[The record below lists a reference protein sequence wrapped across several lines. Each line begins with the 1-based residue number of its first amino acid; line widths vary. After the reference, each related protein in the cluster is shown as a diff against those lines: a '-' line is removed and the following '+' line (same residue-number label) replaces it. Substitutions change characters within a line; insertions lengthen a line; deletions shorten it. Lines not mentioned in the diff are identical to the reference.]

1 LARSKTVKPIVESKK
16 FSGIGEFEA
25 GILKLSRRL
34 EEVRALNSQQIRFDD
49 QKINNVESNIRES
62 IREVFG
68 QNSPEFHEHQ
78 YHNIWSGGHAIGM
91 SDHECQNNFSAGL
104 PKTASMLEG
113 LIQRLEEKKLD
124 LPNASQL
131 TQSCDFWD
139 LVHPRIVG
147 ISRSRLES
155 GHYADSVE
163 AAFKEINDC
172 VKKIVK
178 KRIDDDLDGSTL
190 MNRTFSVNNPVI
202 SLDDLSTENGRN
214 IQVGFMQIFS
224 GSMTG
229 IRNPKAHSNITIDD
243 KRAKH
248 FIVLASL
255 LMHKLDDALGI

>member
-1 LARSKTVKPIVESKK
+1 MARHKIVEPVIEPKTFLSVGEIET
-16 FSGIGEFEA
+16 GIA
-25 GILKLSRRL
+25 KLKRRI
-34 EEVRALNSQQIRFDD
+34 EEVQELNSQQIRFDD
-49 QKINNVESNIRES
+49 QKINNVKSNVRET

-68 QNSPEFHEHQ
+68 QNSPEFHEHR
-78 YHNIWSGGHAIGM
+78 YHNIWSGGHAVGM
-91 SDHECQNNFSAGL
+91 SDHEYQHNFSAGI
-104 PKTASMLEG
+104 PKTVSMLEG

-131 TQSCDFWD
+131 IQSYDFWN
-139 LVHPRIVG
+139 LVHPRIIG
-147 ISRSRLES
+147 ISRSRFES

-178 KRIDDDLDGSTL
+178 KRIGDDLDGSTL
-190 MNRTFSVNNPVI
+190 MNRAFSVNNPVI
-202 SLDDLSTENGRN
+202 SLDDLSTENGKN

-229 IRNPKAHSNITIDD
+229 IRNPKAHSNISIDD